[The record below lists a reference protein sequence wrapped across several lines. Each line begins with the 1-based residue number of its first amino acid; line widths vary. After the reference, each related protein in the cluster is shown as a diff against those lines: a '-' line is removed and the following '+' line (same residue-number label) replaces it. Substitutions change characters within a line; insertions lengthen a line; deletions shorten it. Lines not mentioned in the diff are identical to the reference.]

1 MDVILRIWIH
11 FTQVVHSTHLDW
23 QRTQISLHFWKL
35 RRSRTGGW
43 PCSPCLDFSFRHMSL
58 DRVLLRIWLH
68 TWVILLATTCLQSY
82 KAQQSEHR
90 ACDYSISVKTDKM
103 GLFLFSWW
111 SFWFLR
117 RFVNL
122 TGLSAA
128 EGRSAVTER
137 IVESTEAQVFKPN
150 VLQKKSI
157 LLLLTGFWVLTLFR
171 LKSVGNLLEMLQPAA
186 LIKGP

>member
-1 MDVILRIWIH
+1 MVWVDVILRIWIH

-23 QRTQISLHFWKL
+23 RRTQISLHCWKS

-43 PCSPCLDFSFRHMSL
+43 PCSPCLDFSFRHMSP
-58 DRVLLRIWLH
+58 DRVLSRIWLL

-82 KAQQSEHR
+82 KAQQSEHQV
-90 ACDYSISVKTDKM
+90 CDHSISVKTNKM
-103 GLFLFSWW
+103 GVFLVSWW

-117 RFVNL
+117 RFVN
-122 TGLSAA
+122 SAA
-128 EGRSAVTER
+128 EGRSAGTER
-137 IVESTEAQVFKPN
+137 ICESTEAQVFKPN
-150 VLQKKSI
+150 VLPKNSI

-171 LKSVGNLLEMLQPAA
+171 LNSVGNLLEMLQAAA